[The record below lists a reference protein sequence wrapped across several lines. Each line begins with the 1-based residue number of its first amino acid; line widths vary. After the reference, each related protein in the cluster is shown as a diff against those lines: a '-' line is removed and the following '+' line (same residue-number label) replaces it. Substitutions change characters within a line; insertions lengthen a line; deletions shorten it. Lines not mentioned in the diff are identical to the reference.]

1 MYRCERRTLSV
12 QEQESRSPAD
22 EWCSA
27 AVVIATTEQKEV
39 EEEEKG
45 GYWGRK
51 ENGIKKR
58 EGEREGIIKGTQ
70 FCRLWTELRGHIRSQ
85 AVREKGGMVS
95 FDRNMGFNETYT
107 VFLLDQDIPACPC
120 FTLETLFVQLQPCF
134 MSKLKRLQVYCVPAS
149 LLSGASLGCKHP
161 VLNVFY

>member
-1 MYRCERRTLSV
+1 MWEAHTLCTGTGV
-12 QEQESRSPAD
+12 QVSSRWMVQCCCCHSNHRA
-22 EWCSA
+22 
-27 AVVIATTEQKEV
+27 
-39 EEEEKG
+39 KG
-45 GYWGRK
+45 GGGGGEGWVLRQERK
-51 ENGIKKR
+51 WHKKKR

-85 AVREKGGMVS
+85 AVREKGGMVL

>member
-1 MYRCERRTLSV
+1 MWEAHTLCTGTGVQVSSRWMVQCCCCHSNHRAKGGGGGGEGWVLRQERKWHKKRG
-12 QEQESRSPAD
+12 R
-22 EWCSA
+22 
-27 AVVIATTEQKEV
+27 
-39 EEEEKG
+39 EKG
-45 GYWGRK
+45 RVLLKGHSFVVCGRSFGDISDHKRWG
-51 ENGIKKR
+51 
-58 EGEREGIIKGTQ
+58 
-70 FCRLWTELRGHIRSQ
+70 
-85 AVREKGGMVS
+85 EKGGMVL